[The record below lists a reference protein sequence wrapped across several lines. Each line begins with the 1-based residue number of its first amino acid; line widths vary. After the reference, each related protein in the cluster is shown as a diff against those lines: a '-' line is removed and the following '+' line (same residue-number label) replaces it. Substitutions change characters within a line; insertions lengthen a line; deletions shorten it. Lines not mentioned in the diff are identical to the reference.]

1 MFLQDSVWQGTVS
14 IALVSKLGQS
24 SAWLPDIG
32 SMHSLALV
40 LFPPPQVA
48 VHGEK
53 SSQSAQ
59 FPVPANYKSKY
70 IENVLHFLNR
80 EQLF

>member
-1 MFLQDSVWQGTVS
+1 
-14 IALVSKLGQS
+14 
-24 SAWLPDIG
+24 
-32 SMHSLALV
+32 MHSLALV